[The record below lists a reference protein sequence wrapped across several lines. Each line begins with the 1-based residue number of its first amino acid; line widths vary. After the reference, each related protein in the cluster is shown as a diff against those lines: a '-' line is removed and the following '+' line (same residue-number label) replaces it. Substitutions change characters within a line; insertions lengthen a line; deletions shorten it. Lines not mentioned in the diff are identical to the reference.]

1 MKHRTAARARKRQ
14 IIESFEPASQV
25 PAQQRTPSWLAD
37 LDPSSSSRHSSDG
50 RGSHSASDTD
60 TNKSFPR
67 RRPLNKML
75 PPKYSSSATGNTLL
89 TIDSDS
95 SGTARSMSDFLPIT
109 KTPKKLFFRR
119 QASENKTL
127 IDDSDGNNIAYIDYS
142 DAKEGKR
149 YLKNANG
156 FNCAIIIRQSSS
168 AGGKYTFKI
177 CSSTK
182 AVTKKQRKS
191 SETGYY
197 TWAEVKNT
205 GALGGNFALKF
216 YSDTT
221 STCSDHKHEAKPF
234 GSLFNVRAS
243 RGIIITNHKNSTCS
257 KMVTLN
263 NGDRGILV
271 APDQDL
277 CLMLAYAAIVDEMIE
292 NRLR

>member
-1 MKHRTAARARKRQ
+1 M
-14 IIESFEPASQV
+14 ENFGPASPV
-25 PAQQRTPSWLAD
+25 PAQQRRPSWLAGPKIIM
-37 LDPSSSSRHSSDG
+37 DPLSSSRHSSHDLSHDL
-50 RGSHSASDTD
+50 RGSHIAPDTY
-60 TNKSFPR
+60 KSSPR

-75 PPKYSSSATGNTLL
+75 PPEYSSSATGTLL

-119 QASENKTL
+119 QVSENKTL

-149 YLKNANG
+149 YLNNANG
-156 FNCAIIIRQSSS
+156 LNCAIIIRQSSS
-168 AGGKYTFKI
+168 AGGKYIFKI
-177 CSSTK
+177 CSSK
-182 AVTKKQRKS
+182 KSVTKKQRKS

-234 GSLFNVRAS
+234 GSLFNTRAS